1 MVFYAIVMLRARLGS
16 SGMESLV
23 MVGGPRSLR
32 VQVNMICTP
41 KMVHPGAMVWVEIIS
56 IFDPN
61 IISTQAPYVVR
72 LLSDEEY

>member
-1 MVFYAIVMLRARLGS
+1 MDQDVTSSDVSLSMVNS
-16 SGMESLV
+16 
-23 MVGGPRSLR
+23 
-32 VQVNMICTP
+32 ICTP